1 MMLHKFS
8 TENIDDYHEQV
19 LIDGQP
25 IRCCGYTLTHRV
37 DEVPCLELEMP
48 IIPEIKDKKVVIVVS
63 NKEEIAR
70 LMDKQEFDR
79 FCEIWKEV
87 HDEM

>member
-1 MMLHKFS
+1 MFHKFS
-8 TENIDDYHEQV
+8 TENIDAYHEQV

-25 IRCCGYTLTHRV
+25 IRCCGYTLTHRI
-37 DEVPCLELEMP
+37 DEIPCLELEMP
-48 IIPEIKDKKVVIVVS
+48 IIPEIKDEQVVVSVS

-70 LMDKQEFDR
+70 IMDKNEFDR
-79 FCEIWKEV
+79 FCEIWKKV

>member
-1 MMLHKFS
+1 MMLHTFS
-8 TENIDDYHEQV
+8 AKRIDDLRERV
-19 LIDGQP
+19 FIDGQP
-25 IRCCGYTLTHRV
+25 IRCGGYILTHRV

-48 IIPEIKDKKVVIVVS
+48 IIPEIKDKQVVVAVS

-70 LMDKQEFDR
+70 IMDKNEFDR
-79 FCEIWKEV
+79 FCEIWKKV